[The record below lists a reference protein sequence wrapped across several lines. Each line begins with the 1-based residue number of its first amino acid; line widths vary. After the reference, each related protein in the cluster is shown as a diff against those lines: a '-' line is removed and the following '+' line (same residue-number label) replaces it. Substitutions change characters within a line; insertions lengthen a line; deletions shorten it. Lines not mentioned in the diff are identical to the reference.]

1 MHNNININLL
11 EITNLYFINL
21 KVGIKMSEANKK
33 VTSLY
38 AMSKVDKDNV
48 RRRDQIM
55 VSPDVL
61 VIEENFNVRGIGLSN
76 DEYWQQDHVKEH
88 VFNLSQAYEMGDYVP
103 PIVVKFRESDQK
115 AVVRDGHHRL
125 KAITQCLER
134 GVPIQFVN
142 VIEYKGDEAK
152 QQLLMLKSSNSL
164 QLSAVEKAEIFH
176 RLYSYGYNADEIADQ
191 VGKSVQHVYQML
203 RIYDLPIEKK
213 RLIQQKK
220 LSVNAALAEISTKPK
235 KFSPPK
241 KAVKEV
247 LELLSANAEIHGDVV
262 KAEIPLE
269 LWKQL
274 LNPENQTSEVD
285 EDQIG
290 LDLESPTVN

>member
-1 MHNNININLL
+1 M
-11 EITNLYFINL
+11 T
-21 KVGIKMSEANKK
+21 EATKK
-33 VTSLY
+33 ATSLY
-38 AMSKVDKDNV
+38 AMSKIDKENV
-48 RRRDQIM
+48 RRRDQMM
-55 VSPDVL
+55 VSPEML
-61 VIEENFNVRGIGLSN
+61 VVEEGFNVRGVGFSKE
-76 DEYWQQDHVKEH
+76 EYWQQEH
-88 VFNLSQAYEMGDYVP
+88 VQEHVNNLAQAYEAGDYVP

-125 KAITQCLER
+125 AALKTLLER
-134 GVPIQFVN
+134 EVPIQFVN

-176 RLYSYGYNADEIADQ
+176 RLHAYGFNPDEIAAQ
-191 VGKSVQHVYQML
+191 VGNSVQHVYQML
-203 RIYDLPIEKK
+203 RIYDLPLEKK

-220 LSVNAALAEISTKPK
+220 LSVNSALAETSTRQK

-247 LELLSANAEIHGDVV
+247 LELLSAKAEIHGDVV

-269 LWKQL
+269 LWQKL
-274 LNPENQTSEVD
+274 LNPESLNQESEVN
-285 EDQIG
+285 ENQIG
-290 LDLESPTVN
+290 LELESETVS

>member
-1 MHNNININLL
+1 M
-11 EITNLYFINL
+11 T
-21 KVGIKMSEANKK
+21 EATKK
-33 VTSLY
+33 ATSLY
-38 AMSKVDKDNV
+38 AMSKIDKENV
-48 RRRDQIM
+48 RRRDQMM
-55 VSPDVL
+55 VSPEML
-61 VIEENFNVRGIGLSN
+61 VVEEGFNVRGVGLSKE
-76 DEYWQQDHVKEH
+76 EYWQQEH
-88 VFNLSQAYEMGDYVP
+88 VQEHVNNLAQAYEAGDYVP

-125 KAITQCLER
+125 AALKTLLER
-134 GVPIQFVN
+134 EVPIQFVN

-176 RLYSYGYNADEIADQ
+176 RLHAYGFNPDEIAAQ
-191 VGKSVQHVYQML
+191 VGNSVQHVYQML
-203 RIYDLPIEKK
+203 RIYDLPLEKK

-220 LSVNAALAEISTKPK
+220 LSVNSALAETSTRQK

-247 LELLSANAEIHGDVV
+247 LELLSAKAEIHGDVV

-269 LWKQL
+269 LWQKL
-274 LNPENQTSEVD
+274 LNPESLNQESEVN
-285 EDQIG
+285 ENQIG
-290 LDLESPTVN
+290 LELESETVS

>member
-1 MHNNININLL
+1 
-11 EITNLYFINL
+11 
-21 KVGIKMSEANKK
+21 
-33 VTSLY
+33 
-38 AMSKVDKDNV
+38 MSKIDKENV

-61 VIEENFNVRGIGLSN
+61 VIEEGFNVRGIGFSS
-76 DEYWQQDHVKEH
+76 DEYWEQEHVKEH
-88 VFNLSQAYEMGDYVP
+88 VHNLSQAYEAGDYVP

-125 KAITQCLER
+125 RSIKMCLER

-152 QQLLMLKSSNSL
+152 QQLLMLKSSNTL

-176 RLYSYGYNADEIADQ
+176 RLHAYGFNPDEIAAQ
-191 VGKSVQHVYQML
+191 VGNSVQHVYQML
-203 RIYDLPIEKK
+203 RIYDLPLEKK

-220 LSVNAALAEISTKPK
+220 LSVNAALAETSTRQK

-247 LELLSANAEIHGDVV
+247 LELLSAKAEIHGDVV

-269 LWKQL
+269 LWQKL
-274 LNPENQTSEVD
+274 LNPESLNQESEVD
-285 EDQIG
+285 ENQIG
-290 LDLESPTVN
+290 LELESETVN

>member
-1 MHNNININLL
+1 
-11 EITNLYFINL
+11 
-21 KVGIKMSEANKK
+21 MSEETKK
-33 VTSLY
+33 ATSLY
-38 AMSKVDKDNV
+38 AMSKIDKENV

-61 VIEENFNVRGIGLSN
+61 VIEEGFNVRGISLSS
-76 DEYWQQDHVKEH
+76 DEYWEQEHVKEH
-88 VFNLSQAYEMGDYVP
+88 VHNLSQAYEAGDYVP

-125 KAITQCLER
+125 RSIKMCLER

-152 QQLLMLKSSNSL
+152 QQLLMLKSSSTL

-176 RLYSYGYNADEIADQ
+176 RLHAYGFNPDEIAAQ
-191 VGKSVQHVYQML
+191 VGNSVQHVYQML
-203 RIYDLPIEKK
+203 RIYDLPLEKK

-220 LSVNAALAEISTKPK
+220 LSVNAALAETSTRQK

-247 LELLSANAEIHGDVV
+247 LELLSAKAEIHGDVV

-269 LWKQL
+269 LWKKL
-274 LNPENQTSEVD
+274 LHPESLNQESEVD
-285 EDQIG
+285 ENQIG
-290 LDLESPTVN
+290 LELESETVN

>member
-1 MHNNININLL
+1 M
-11 EITNLYFINL
+11 TDAT
-21 KVGIKMSEANKK
+21 IKA
-33 VTSLY
+33 TSLY
-38 AMSKVDKDNV
+38 AMSKIDKENV

-61 VIEENFNVRGIGLSN
+61 VIEEGFNVRGIGMSS
-76 DEYWQQDHVKEH
+76 DEYWEQEHVKEH
-88 VFNLSQAYEMGDYVP
+88 VHNLSQAYEAGDYVP

-125 KAITQCLER
+125 RSIKMCLER

-152 QQLLMLKSSNSL
+152 QQLLMLKSSNTL

-176 RLYSYGYNADEIADQ
+176 RLHAYGFNPDEIAAQ
-191 VGKSVQHVYQML
+191 VGNSVQHVYQML
-203 RIYDLPIEKK
+203 RIYDLPLEKK

-220 LSVNAALAEISTKPK
+220 LSVNAALAETSTRQK

-247 LELLSANAEIHGDVV
+247 LELLSAKAEIHGDVV

-269 LWKQL
+269 LWQKL
-274 LNPENQTSEVD
+274 LNPESLNQETKVD
-285 EDQIG
+285 ENQIG
-290 LDLESPTVN
+290 LELESETVN